1 MNKRQISA
9 NETKNRLITTAIN
22 LLKEHGFDAIN
33 VEDITKAAGVAKG
46 TFYTHFKKKED
57 IALEISRTPF
67 KELTDE
73 MELREN
79 KDIIENL
86 TFYFKRFM
94 ELVEMYGINTCRE
107 WIKGVIDPKNVT
119 EDKDGEKWQ
128 YDVTMLKEIINKAV
142 VKKELSKNTPVE
154 LLTHIIIS
162 QMYGMMLCWCFSD
175 QKFEPVEWT
184 EKFCEF
190 QLKAILKQYL
200 TKEDKDKDKK

>member
-94 ELVEMYGINTCRE
+94 ELVYFLTQQKNKAAISVLHEPALAYKCNKILLLGRGWHYFGTPQDALKPKMLSRLYGIS
-107 WIKGVIDPKNVT
+107 
-119 EDKDGEKWQ
+119 EKSP
-128 YDVTMLKEIINKAV
+128 LFF
-142 VKKELSKNTPVE
+142 L
-154 LLTHIIIS
+154 
-162 QMYGMMLCWCFSD
+162 
-175 QKFEPVEWT
+175 
-184 EKFCEF
+184 
-190 QLKAILKQYL
+190 
-200 TKEDKDKDKK
+200 